1 MYVKKIDV
9 FKFQLMNFESGRVQS
24 QGGSIS
30 NPAEAKFVADLA
42 KEVHRQLIIRNDPV
56 TKSIG
61 ILTFYN
67 KQIWAIRKHLRGT
80 DLYENVRSVDGY
92 QV

>member
-1 MYVKKIDV
+1 MN
-9 FKFQLMNFESGRVQS
+9 FHENFQLMNFESGRVQS

-30 NPAEAKFVADLA
+30 NPVEAKFVADLA
-42 KEVHRQLIIRNDPV
+42 KEVQRQLIIRNDAV
-56 TKSIG
+56 TKSVG

-67 KQIWAIRKHLRGT
+67 KQIWAIRKHLKGT
-80 DLYENVRSVDGY
+80 ELYENVRSVDGY